1 MERRKLVL
9 TVEIES
15 LENVKA
21 LKEKITEA
29 LEDENTDVV
38 QIQAN
43 VIKVEY

>member
-15 LENVKA
+15 SEKVKF
-21 LKEKITEA
+21 LKKKITEA

-43 VIKVEY
+43 VIKTEY

>member
-15 LENVKA
+15 SEKVKVLKRKITDALEN
-21 LKEKITEA
+21 
-29 LEDENTDVV
+29 EDTDVV

-43 VIKVEY
+43 VIKAEY